1 MKEIMNEIL
10 QAERK
15 VEETLQKARE
25 KAAEIKLQAEKNAS
39 QKIEEARRKAKEF
52 FLAGVEEAKQKA
64 MRIRDGKLKKAEEE
78 SEEIRSSNRII
89 IENLIQEIVRLVIQ
103 TVYDEKGSS

>member
-1 MKEIMNEIL
+1 MEDT
-10 QAERK
+10 RH
-15 VEETLQKARE
+15 
-25 KAAEIKLQAEKNAS
+25 
-39 QKIEEARRKAKEF
+39 
-52 FLAGVEEAKQKA
+52 
-64 MRIRDGKLKKAEEE
+64 GKLKKAEEE